1 MKKLLFILVCVAL
14 GLLLAAC
21 RKTSA
26 KPEPAQ
32 PEVGGAQVTLRNEAK
47 EADFWIIPDTEEN
60 RKTTLWGTA
69 TAAKMKAGEER
80 EITLG
85 APAGQFLLR
94 VIDTDSWYHAAS
106 GVAIR
111 EGDALRLMPD
121 PENARALLLEVTP
134 ADGAAETYEVFSAR
148 L

>member
-1 MKKLLFILVCVAL
+1 MKKLLFIAVCVIV

-21 RKTSA
+21 RKTPA
-26 KPEPAQ
+26 KPENPA
-32 PEVGGAQVTLRNEAK
+32 PADGVGVTLRNEAK
-47 EADFWIIPDTEEN
+47 EADFWIIPDTEAN

-69 TAAKMKAGEER
+69 TAAKLETGGER

-111 EGDALRLMPD
+111 EGDALLLMPD
-121 PENARALLLEVTP
+121 PDNDRALILEVTS
-134 ADGAAETYEVFSAR
+134 ADGAAQTYEVFSAR